1 MIVVNIIIEDGEEQ
15 TTVKLANCNM
25 EENRREIEIAD
36 TIRNLIATGL
46 TNKDYKRTKMK
57 PNLDDILK

>member
-15 TTVKLANCNM
+15 TVIKLANCNM
-25 EENRREIEIAD
+25 EENRREKEIVD
-36 TIRNLIATGL
+36 VIKNLIAKGL
-46 TNKDYKRTKMK
+46 TNEDYKRSKMK